1 MEGSLCL
8 NQDTIS
14 LINKGCTYFSLT
26 ESVPTCFLV
35 FCSLNGK
42 AVTSPEVFMW
52 ICYQSVM
59 VQNVEVG
66 FFQAMV
72 TSINQ
77 PCSVTKWFSS
87 DWNFLVPDY
96 LSVFHPLW
104 YPWVPFVH
112 VPILAIFLLLTPLN
126 FCCFKPP
133 SCILLST
140 SRKHR
145 VYGGCRQV
153 TSNSATLWTA
163 RLLCPWDFPGKNTGV
178 GCYFLFQGFFPT
190 QDETPVSCSGQI
202 LYRWTTQGGPT
213 ECLRN
218 VCICCIPFVNTA

>member
-112 VPILAIFLLLTPLN
+112 VPILAIFLLLIPLN

-140 SRKHR
+140 SRKVIEYMVVVAKSRPTLQPCGLPGSSVHGISQAR
-145 VYGGCRQV
+145 ILEWVAISFFRDSSQPRMKLLSPAVGRLCTAEPRREAQQSVYV
-153 TSNSATLWTA
+153 T
-163 RLLCPWDFPGKNTGV
+163 CV
-178 GCYFLFQGFFPT
+178 
-190 QDETPVSCSGQI
+190 
-202 LYRWTTQGGPT
+202 
-213 ECLRN
+213 
-218 VCICCIPFVNTA
+218 FVASHL